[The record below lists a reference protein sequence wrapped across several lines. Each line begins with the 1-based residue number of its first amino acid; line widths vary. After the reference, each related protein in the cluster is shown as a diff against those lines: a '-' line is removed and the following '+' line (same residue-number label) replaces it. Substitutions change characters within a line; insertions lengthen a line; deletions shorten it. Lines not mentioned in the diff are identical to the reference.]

1 MLLNQTK
8 RFSTSILLNSDT
20 IENNRLLRNSV
31 AVFKNVKE
39 DKLTILETIKGK
51 SGIYMWNNKTT
62 NKIYIGSSID
72 LKRRLA
78 SYFKNSVLLRDSCM
92 PVCIALLKYGH
103 SNFTLEIL
111 EYCDKNTV
119 IDRENHYFH
128 LFKPEYNVAKLAGQ
142 PPKLE
147 YTSEIKKKI
156 SDTLKEYYKDPENLK
171 TSSLVQKGHN
181 LIVIDIINNNVTEF
195 HAIKAAAKV
204 LNIDR
209 RIITKALKSDL
220 EIVIL
225 DRYIFKSIGNLQD
238 LKIKDQVSSKSL
250 NVLDLETNMKT
261 TYLSIS
267 SAAEALNVYP
277 QSLSTYLRN
286 KTSKPFKNRYTII
299 LN

>member
-1 MLLNQTK
+1 
-8 RFSTSILLNSDT
+8 
-20 IENNRLLRNSV
+20 
-31 AVFKNVKE
+31 
-39 DKLTILETIKGK
+39 
-51 SGIYMWNNKTT
+51 
-62 NKIYIGSSID
+62 
-72 LKRRLA
+72 
-78 SYFKNSVLLRDSCM
+78 M
-92 PVCIALLKYGH
+92 PVCVALLKYGY

-111 EYCDKNTV
+111 EYCDKNIV
-119 IDRENHYFH
+119 IDRENHYFN

-142 PPKLE
+142 PPKFE
-147 YTSEIKKKI
+147 YTSEIRKKI

-209 RIITKALKSDL
+209 RIITKSLKSDL
-220 EIVIL
+220 DILIL

-238 LKIKDQVSSKSL
+238 LKTKDQVSSKSL
-250 NVLDLETNMKT
+250 NVLDLETNIKT